1 MRPSAPYHRRVW
13 RVFPLSVCIIRPMD
27 SPFLTVPEV
36 AAYLRVDPQTVRRW
50 CTSGDL
56 PAIRAGGRGV
66 FRIRRDALDGFVK
79 AAAQVDS

>member
-1 MRPSAPYHRRVW
+1 
-13 RVFPLSVCIIRPMD
+13 MD